1 MFDSK
6 PVHILY
12 MEDDPGLARLFQKK
26 LEREGYIV
34 DLARDGKEGL
44 AMYATNSYHVV
55 VVDLS
60 MPGRNGMEVIRL
72 MASHGELRPTIMLT
86 GMGNEEIAVKAMKL
100 GACDYVIKDVD
111 GAYLELLPAVV
122 EDCLHKQRLVKE
134 KLWAEKALL
143 ESEGRYRNLVE
154 TIKEL
159 IWEVDVNGVYT
170 YVSPRTH
177 DMYGLKPEKVAGK
190 TPFDLMTSKEAER
203 VAVVFKKIV
212 ESQEPFSGLENSILH
227 KDGRLRVLETSG
239 APFFAPDGILLGY
252 RGTAR
257 DITERKEAEERIN
270 YLTFHD
276 LLTGLYNRTFFEE
289 EMKRLNTVRKY
300 PVGIIMGDVNKL
312 KFVND
317 AFGHSEGDEL
327 LKRMADILISAT
339 RKEDAVAR
347 IGGDE
352 FAVILPNINKEAIRS
367 LCDRIITAC
376 KNSNREDLFE
386 LTVSLGYSVQYG
398 QYKDMQEALKA
409 ADDHMYRDKS
419 VSGKA
424 VRENV
429 IKTLMVMLA
438 ERDIHREK
446 HSKQLQQL
454 AFSLGKAKGL
464 SERRLEELMLLVV
477 LYDIGKI
484 SMSDSILHKPENL
497 TPKEWEIMKRHC
509 ETGQR
514 IAKNIS
520 ELVPVAND
528 ILYHHEWWNGKGYPE
543 GLKGKKIPL
552 LARIISIV
560 DAYNAM
566 LNERPYKKAISKK
579 EAVKEIKKGAGAQF
593 DPELVEGFL
602 KIAGAYS

>member
-1 MFDSK
+1 MLESK

-26 LEREGYIV
+26 LERASYIV

-44 AMYATNSYHVV
+44 AMYAANSYDVV

-60 MPGRNGMEVIRL
+60 MPGHNGMEVIRL

-177 DMYGLKPEKVAGK
+177 DMYGLKPEEVAGK
-190 TPFDLMTSKEAER
+190 TPFDLMTSGEAER
-203 VAVVFKKIV
+203 AAVVFKKIV

-227 KDGRLRVLETSG
+227 KDGRRRVMETSG
-239 APFFAPDGILLGY
+239 APFFATDGTLLGY

-300 PVGIIMGDVNKL
+300 PVGIIMADVNKL

-317 AFGHSEGDEL
+317 AFGHSAGDEL
-327 LKRMADILISAT
+327 L
-339 RKEDAVAR
+339 
-347 IGGDE
+347 
-352 FAVILPNINKEAIRS
+352 
-367 LCDRIITAC
+367 
-376 KNSNREDLFE
+376 
-386 LTVSLGYSVQYG
+386 
-398 QYKDMQEALKA
+398 
-409 ADDHMYRDKS
+409 
-419 VSGKA
+419 
-424 VRENV
+424 
-429 IKTLMVMLA
+429 
-438 ERDIHREK
+438 
-446 HSKQLQQL
+446 
-454 AFSLGKAKGL
+454 
-464 SERRLEELMLLVV
+464 
-477 LYDIGKI
+477 
-484 SMSDSILHKPENL
+484 
-497 TPKEWEIMKRHC
+497 
-509 ETGQR
+509 
-514 IAKNIS
+514 
-520 ELVPVAND
+520 
-528 ILYHHEWWNGKGYPE
+528 
-543 GLKGKKIPL
+543 
-552 LARIISIV
+552 
-560 DAYNAM
+560 
-566 LNERPYKKAISKK
+566 
-579 EAVKEIKKGAGAQF
+579 
-593 DPELVEGFL
+593 
-602 KIAGAYS
+602 